1 MELRQIRSFLSIAET
16 LHFGRTAELIHLSQ
30 PALSLQIRALEEE
43 VGVRL
48 FERNRRKT
56 TLTAAGFA
64 FRDDATRALSQ
75 LDQAVRRARLAAD
88 GKLGLL
94 RIGFISTAGSEIV
107 PNIVRQFR
115 ELNPEVEFSLRAI
128 TTADQVRMLET
139 GSLDIGF
146 LRLPI
151 GGHATLDVVT
161 VHREPFVLVVPASHK
176 LAKRKRVRLS
186 EVSGQDFVM
195 YERAYAPGFH
205 DLIFGMLRDAGIVPN
220 ISQTAAEIATLISL
234 VDAHM
239 GIAILPASAVKHS
252 VASVIACEIA
262 DEIPMS
268 EIALVVSK
276 RVRAAVVD
284 NFRIFCAERVR
295 SGEEL
300 FIRSSKLTPAP
311 NTPAQCYRW
320 CIGCTEK
327 RRQRRDAELRGGF
340 VDRLTAERWRSRRAS
355 FLTSMY
361 GVVPSHFLGCL
372 HNYPY

>member
-56 TLTAAGFA
+56 ALTAAGFA
-64 FRDDATRALSQ
+64 FRDDAAAALSQ
-75 LDQAVRRARLAAD
+75 LERAILRARLAAN

-107 PNIVRQFR
+107 PDIVRQFR
-115 ELNPEVEFSLRAI
+115 ELNPEVEFSLRNI
-128 TTADQVRMLET
+128 LTAEQVQMLET

-151 GGHATLDVVT
+151 GGHPALDVVP
-161 VHREPFVLVVPASHK
+161 VHREPFVLVVPSSHK
-176 LAKRKRVRLS
+176 LAKRKAVRLR
-186 EVSGQDFVM
+186 ELAGQDFVMQDFVM

-205 DLIFGMLRDAGIVPN
+205 DLIFGMLRDAGIVPTV
-220 ISQTAAEIATLISL
+220 SQTAGEMPTLISL
-234 VDAHM
+234 VDSGM

-252 VASVIACEIA
+252 VASVVACGIL
-262 DEIPMS
+262 DRIPLS
-268 EIALVVSK
+268 EIGIAVSK

-284 NFRIFCAERVR
+284 NFRSFALKKLGHSR
-295 SGEEL
+295 S
-300 FIRSSKLTPAP
+300 
-311 NTPAQCYRW
+311 
-320 CIGCTEK
+320 
-327 RRQRRDAELRGGF
+327 
-340 VDRLTAERWRSRRAS
+340 V
-355 FLTSMY
+355 
-361 GVVPSHFLGCL
+361 
-372 HNYPY
+372 